1 MRKGILNIQ
10 NAFFILLNHIEGGDS
25 ENNHFSNLVSKN
37 KSMKVLITG
46 GSGLIGKALTK
57 RLLEEGHQVNI
68 LTRKISNKST
78 AKQFLW
84 DNKNIDKGAFAE
96 VDILVHLAGAGIAD
110 KKWTSERKQEIID
123 SRVKTLEL
131 IGEKYTGNSL
141 KAIIG
146 GSAIGFYGG
155 DSGETQN
162 NENSPHGNDFMAE
175 CCVKWEKAEEDF
187 AKKLNLRLVKVRT
200 GVVLDAEEGALPQIT
215 LPIKYYAG
223 TALGS
228 GEQWVSWIH
237 IDDIVEIFYQAIVN
251 EQIEGTINGV
261 SNNPVRNKDLTK
273 LAAEVMNTKLILPN
287 APAFILKMILGE
299 MSVVVLG
306 SSLVHNK
313 QKLPFDFKYESL
325 ENALRN
331 LIIKK

>member
-1 MRKGILNIQ
+1 
-10 NAFFILLNHIEGGDS
+10 
-25 ENNHFSNLVSKN
+25 
-37 KSMKVLITG
+37 MKVLITG

-57 RLLEEGHQVNI
+57 RLLSEGHQVNI
-68 LTRKISNKST
+68 LTRRITNNSA
-78 AKQFLW
+78 AKEFLW
-84 DNKNIDKGAFAE
+84 DSQSIDSKAFEDVE
-96 VDILVHLAGAGIAD
+96 VLVHLAGAGIAD

-123 SRVKTLEL
+123 SRVKSLEL
-131 IGEKYTGNSL
+131 IGEKYLGSSL

-146 GSAIGFYGG
+146 GSAIGYYGG

-162 NENSPHGNDFMAE
+162 DENSPHGNDFMAE

-215 LPIKYYAG
+215 MPIKYYAG

-228 GEQWVSWIH
+228 GKQWMSWIH
-237 IDDIVEIFYQAIVN
+237 IDDIVEIFYQSIVN
-251 EQIEGTINGV
+251 ENTKGTINGV
-261 SNNPVRNKDLTK
+261 APNPVRNQDFTK
-273 LAAEVMNTKLILPN
+273 LAAEVMKKKLILPN

-306 SSLVHNK
+306 SSRVYNS
-313 QKLPFDFKYESL
+313 QTLPFEFKYEYL
-325 ENALRN
+325 ENALSN
-331 LIIKK
+331 LLVKN

>member
-162 NENSPHGNDFMAE
+162 NENS
-175 CCVKWEKAEEDF
+175 DF
-187 AKKLNLRLVKVRT
+187 AKELNLRLVKVRT

-273 LAAEVMNTKLILPN
+273 LAAEVMNTKIILPN

-306 SSLVHNK
+306 STTWL
-313 QKLPFDFKYESL
+313 LY
-325 ENALRN
+325 
-331 LIIKK
+331 